1 VASFSPFWA
10 RCHAGKKFSKSNK
23 INSTHYR
30 NYDRLG
36 ERILLIIG
44 IFLLAIGPVLLF
56 PYGGPPPPIKY
67 LNSSHSITSTIG
79 ADNDTLVQQLTLDY
93 NYGWLSLTSMGPHDI
108 SGHYFYHLI
117 V

>member
-1 VASFSPFWA
+1 LPFWA
-10 RCHAGKKFSKSNK
+10 HCHAGKKFSKVTK
-23 INSTHYR
+23 LIQLITDI
-30 NYDRLG
+30 YDRLG